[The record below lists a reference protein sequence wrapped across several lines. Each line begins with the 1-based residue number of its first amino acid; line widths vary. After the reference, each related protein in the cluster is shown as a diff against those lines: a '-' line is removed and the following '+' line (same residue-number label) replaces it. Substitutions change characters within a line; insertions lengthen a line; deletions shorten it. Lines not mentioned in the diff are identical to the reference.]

1 MAFRKIGENDFFL
14 NTMKAQPHNKFF
26 IFDTYVYYNNESLVP
41 DAPGNRNV
49 GSQAHTVKNVPR
61 GFVSLY
67 EYNIDRPLSGNVGR
81 PNWANRNIASAD
93 RTPPDTGPTHVAA
106 VIEGPVAFGYPGGAM
121 GLHSPASYTDLKAAY
136 DADTEP
142 ITFLPNNGTIYA
154 YISKDSARSSFKT
167 VTPVSYNNEYAYG
180 AVQSF
185 QYPLSSSITREYITT
200 PSSSTGTYNRHYV
213 ALRNRL
219 NFYGARSQQ
228 YIVKGPTWD
237 KDTQTLNMIHIPSIF
252 YGTKIEPGT
261 VSLKFYWTGSLVAE
275 LRDDRRNGELIQQSD
290 TDDGTGALGYSGS
303 CAGVVMYDEGIVIL
317 TGSWDMNYQ
326 SARLIDG
333 TDRKPKWIYWGVG
346 ANDGT
351 EKGSGGIN
359 ATFANVSFDM
369 SFKGNTETQVMTLF
383 AHARRGEA
391 NYSNNPT
398 FLKFGQEKVNY
409 TSSHVYQE
417 NPNLLMKNTV
427 SSSFGTTNNF
437 DYTSSFERQVYI
449 SRIGVYDKSKN
460 LIGLATL
467 SNPILK
473 KEDQNYT
480 FKLKMDV

>member
-26 IFDTYVYYNNESLVP
+26 IFDTYVYYNNESLVTGSS
-41 DAPGNRNV
+41 GNRNT
-49 GSQAHTVKNVPR
+49 GSQARTVKNVPR

-67 EYNIDRPLSGNVGR
+67 EYNIDRPHSGNVGR
-81 PNWANRNIASAD
+81 SNWVNRAIVGGGIIPSGS
-93 RTPPDTGPTHVAA
+93 PPPQS
-106 VIEGPVAFGYPGGAM
+106 FGYFGGAM

-136 DADTEP
+136 DDTTEP
-142 ITFLPNNGTIYA
+142 VTFLPNNGTIYA

-167 VTPVSYNNEYAYG
+167 VAPVSYNTEYSYG

-185 QYPLSSSITREYITT
+185 QYPLSSSITREYTDT
-200 PSSSTGTYNRHYV
+200 PSSSAGDYNKHYV

-275 LRDDRRNGELIQQSD
+275 LRDNRRNGELIQQSD
-290 TDDGTGALGYSGS
+290 TDDGTGVLGYSGS

-317 TGSWDMNYQ
+317 TGSWDMSDQ
-326 SARLIDG
+326 TARLIDASAV
-333 TDRKPKWIYWGVG
+333 KPKWIYWGVG

-351 EKGSGGIN
+351 VKGSDGIDS
-359 ATFANVSFDM
+359 TFANVSFDM

-473 KEDQNYT
+473 KEDQSYT